1 MRRFRVN
8 IVPHRSEVRNFE
20 LQIMLAG
27 YIQRSSKLID
37 NRYTTIDP
45 SSPKPMSMSVYDF
58 MISLFAALGVDFYC
72 RFLPA
77 KLTSRF
83 LLPISSR
90 QIERIVTR
98 RQTDSPPHLSSH
110 SQPSTTSTHHHSTT
124 PTHTQLTQQKQQA
137 KHLL

>member
-77 KLTSRF
+77 KLT
-83 LLPISSR
+83 
-90 QIERIVTR
+90 IERIGKR
-98 RQTDSPPHLSSH
+98 RQTDSLPISHLSSH